1 MRVLRADQ
9 VRRIALAAQGF
20 DRPRPDGR
28 IDIRHVRGVLRRLD
42 LLQIDAV
49 QTVERSQYLPLFSRL
64 GPYPRRLLDDAAYCR
79 RELFEAWAHEASLV
93 RVERGPT
100 LGPRRGHWSSRRAAR
115 LEAERPGY
123 IAQVRDEV
131 AARGP
136 VSVGDLSEPGE
147 RTGPWWG
154 WSPGKAALE
163 ALFAWGEVAIAE
175 RRGQTRTYDLA
186 ERVIPDGVR
195 ARPTPDRAAAHREL
209 LLAAA
214 DAMGVAT
221 ADDLA
226 DYYRLGVAETRP
238 ALDGLVRDGLLE
250 PVEVEGWDRAAFRA
264 PSARLPRRVRAAALL
279 TPFDPLVWYRDRV
292 ERVFGFHYRL
302 EFYVPA
308 RQRRYGY
315 FVMPFLLDDAL
326 VARVDVKADRRA
338 GVLRV
343 PGAFAEPGAE
353 VARVAGPLL
362 DELRMLA
369 DWLDLDVLAF
379 AGDRPLDVALRR
391 AAGGSAHASSNG
403 GAAR

>member
-20 DRPRPDGR
+20 DRPRPGGR
-28 IDIRHVRGVLRRLD
+28 IDVRHVRAVLRRLD

-49 QTVERSQYLPLFSRL
+49 QAVERSQYLPLFSRL
-64 GPYPRRLLDDAAYCR
+64 GPYPRRLLDDAAYRR

-93 RVERGPT
+93 RVERWPT

-136 VSVGDLSEPGE
+136 LSVGELVEPGE

-186 ERVIPDGVR
+186 ERVIPDRVR
-195 ARPTPDRAAAHREL
+195 TQPAPDRDAAHREL

-214 DAMGVAT
+214 GAMGVAT

-226 DYYRLGVAETRP
+226 DYYRLGVVETRP
-238 ALDGLVRDGLLE
+238 ALDGLVGDGLLE
-250 PVEVEGWDRAAFRA
+250 PVAVEGWDRAAYRA
-264 PSARLPRRVRAAALL
+264 LGAKLPRRVDGAALL
-279 TPFDPLVWYRDRV
+279 TPFDPLVWYRDRA

-308 RQRRYGY
+308 SQRRYGY
-315 FVMPFLLDDAL
+315 FVMPFLLGDAL
-326 VARVDVKADRRA
+326 VARVDVRADRRA

-343 PGAFAEPGAE
+343 PGAFAEAGTD
-353 VARVAGPLL
+353 VADVAGPLL
-362 DELRMLA
+362 DELRQLA
-369 DWLDLDVLAF
+369 DWLDLDGIAVV
-379 AGDRPLDVALRR
+379 GEGPLDVALRR
-391 AAGGSAHASSNG
+391 TGGSAVAASPA
-403 GAAR
+403 GA